1 MLKEKYIEYKKT
13 YKNYVLLIKCGN
25 FYVCI
30 NEDATVLNNVFK
42 YKINVSSNFIKCG
55 FPSSS
60 LSKVEKKLEDLEI
73 NYLIIDKD
81 IIEKQK
87 YEVNKYTKYLN
98 FNNYDILLNR
108 INKINLI
115 LKDNLNNSEITN
127 ILNDIEGALCKINY

>member
-1 MLKEKYIEYKKT
+1 M
-13 YKNYVLLIKCGN
+13 
-25 FYVCI
+25 
-30 NEDATVLNNVFK
+30 
-42 YKINVSSNFIKCG
+42 
-55 FPSSS
+55 
-60 LSKVEKKLEDLEI
+60 SKVEKKLEDLEI